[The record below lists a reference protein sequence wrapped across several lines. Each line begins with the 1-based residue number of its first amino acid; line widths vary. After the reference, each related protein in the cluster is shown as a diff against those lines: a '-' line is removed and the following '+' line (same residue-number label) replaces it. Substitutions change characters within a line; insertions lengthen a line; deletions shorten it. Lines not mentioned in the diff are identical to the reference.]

1 MNYKQKKKNIGRPK
15 INWDSLSYDDY
26 DLDQLDKVKKKQTNK
41 IKTLQKKIDKIDI
54 AIKKLQKQ
62 AEKLELSK
70 IPTKNT
76 IDNYKNE
83 LNKILLVIDQKSKI
97 FTKNNNT
104 ITLIN
109 SDKSIR
115 GKIPYFGKT
124 IWVHIGSKHKNGLV
138 HKDTLIGRMSNDQ
151 LCDEFRHKVKIK
163 IQSSWVYN

>member
-26 DLDQLDKVKKKQTNK
+26 DFDQLDKVKKKQINK

-54 AIKKLQKQ
+54 AIKKLQNQ

-83 LNKILLVIDQKSKI
+83 LNKIILVIDQKSKI
-97 FTKNNNT
+97 FTRNNDT

-109 SDKSIR
+109 SCLLYTSPSPRD
-115 GKIPYFGKT
+115 
-124 IWVHIGSKHKNGLV
+124 
-138 HKDTLIGRMSNDQ
+138 
-151 LCDEFRHKVKIK
+151 
-163 IQSSWVYN
+163 

>member
-115 GKIPYFGKT
+115 GKITYFGKT

-138 HKDTLIGRMSNDQ
+138 HNDTLIGSMTDDQ

>member
-83 LNKILLVIDQKSKI
+83 LNKIILVIEQKSKI
-97 FTKNNNT
+97 FTKNK
-104 ITLIN
+104 IGIN
-109 SDKSIR
+109 I
-115 GKIPYFGKT
+115 
-124 IWVHIGSKHKNGLV
+124 SK
-138 HKDTLIGRMSNDQ
+138 
-151 LCDEFRHKVKIK
+151 
-163 IQSSWVYN
+163 

>member
-26 DLDQLDKVKKKQTNK
+26 DLDQLDKVKKKQINK

-97 FTKNNNT
+97 YTRNNDT

-115 GKIPYFGKT
+115 GKITYFGKT

-151 LCDEFRHKVKIK
+151 LCDEFRNKVKIK

>member
-76 IDNYKNE
+76 IDDYNTDLE
-83 LNKILLVIDQKSKI
+83 KISLVIEQKSKI
-97 FTKNNNT
+97 FTKKQNNVFFDN
-104 ITLIN
+104 
-109 SDKSIR
+109 
-115 GKIPYFGKT
+115 KT
-124 IWVHIGSKHKNGLV
+124 TSKPCFFIVPSG
-138 HKDTLIGRMSNDQ
+138 G
-151 LCDEFRHKVKIK
+151 
-163 IQSSWVYN
+163 